1 MSKIFLLLLLL
12 ISALCQNNETN
23 ETNGTNATFED
34 FQFEPFEQFEEE
46 DPFENMTFPNVYN
59 LDDSNYTEVLKKY
72 DQAYLLIY
80 ATWCSHC
87 QLLMPDYNET
97 ANYFKEENI
106 NVTFFKIEGSKNQNA
121 SVDFVVTAFPRI
133 FFINKGERHTF
144 QGPRTK
150 DGFLYFRERKLVN
163 DFFPIQKLDEI
174 KNMKNAFE
182 TNLTILSTLKN
193 KTTKIYQSLVEF
205 AQKAIFIDFFSC
217 LSDECLQKYGE
228 DIILLK
234 FFDEKENSYKKDYG
248 NLEDAKYNSV
258 QDFASIF
265 SIETGVFAT
274 QHDINLWFE
283 FDKKVLF
290 YIRDSKKEED
300 TKYDAF
306 FKEMGKK
313 LRKNNTYVFIMSP
326 DGNEIQSRIVEDLLI
341 LPEEFPCIVYYDANS
356 GDPNSRNYIFKINS
370 PDMNKVDEKY
380 IFKFLRNIKEGKIRR
395 DLYSE
400 FPLNE
405 TKYIKGMKYVIGRD
419 YDKEITDEKNFNVV
433 LVIYEDSEGDFE
445 INFLDVMG
453 NITEKYKNLPEK
465 KLKFTIL
472 NYRLN
477 EPRDI
482 FIKDNALPKAYLY
495 TNAMKEQKL
504 FRFIPKNESEI
515 HIEEFENFL
524 SQKLNWDNGE
534 TKEEKKDE
542 IKIEENKKE
551 TKEEAKKEEKQE
563 DL

>member
-1 MSKIFLLLLLL
+1 
-12 ISALCQNNETN
+12 
-23 ETNGTNATFED
+23 
-34 FQFEPFEQFEEE
+34 
-46 DPFENMTFPNVYN
+46 
-59 LDDSNYTEVLKKY
+59 
-72 DQAYLLIY
+72 
-80 ATWCSHC
+80 
-87 QLLMPDYNET
+87 
-97 ANYFKEENI
+97 
-106 NVTFFKIEGSKNQNA
+106 
-121 SVDFVVTAFPRI
+121 
-133 FFINKGERHTF
+133 
-144 QGPRTK
+144 
-150 DGFLYFRERKLVN
+150 
-163 DFFPIQKLDEI
+163 
-174 KNMKNAFE
+174 
-182 TNLTILSTLKN
+182 
-193 KTTKIYQSLVEF
+193 
-205 AQKAIFIDFFSC
+205 
-217 LSDECLQKYGE
+217 
-228 DIILLK
+228 
-234 FFDEKENSYKKDYG
+234 
-248 NLEDAKYNSV
+248 
-258 QDFASIF
+258 
-265 SIETGVFAT
+265 VFAT

-356 GDPNSRNYIFKINS
+356 GDPNSKIYIFKINS

-433 LVIYEDSEGDFE
+433 LVLYEDSEGDFE

-542 IKIEENKKE
+542 IKTEEIKV
-551 TKEEAKKEEKQE
+551 EEESVKKEEEQPPQN
-563 DL
+563 

>member
-1 MSKIFLLLLLL
+1 MSKIFLLLFLL
-12 ISALCQNNETN
+12 ISVFCQN
-23 ETNGTNATFED
+23 FED
-34 FQFEPFEQFEEE
+34 LQFEEE
-46 DPFENMTFPNVYN
+46 DPNENMTYPNVYN

-72 DQAYLLIY
+72 EQSYVLIY
-80 ATWCSHC
+80 ASWCTHC
-87 QLLMPDYNET
+87 HLLLPIFNET

-133 FFINKGERHTF
+133 FFINKGERHKF
-144 QGPRTK
+144 QGPRNK
-150 DGFLYFRERKLVN
+150 DGFVYFRERKLVN
-163 DFFPIQKLDEI
+163 DFFPIQKLDELKNI
-174 KNMKNAFE
+174 KNVFE

-205 AQKAIFIDFFSC
+205 AQKAIFIDFVSC

-248 NLEDAKYNSV
+248 NFEDAKYNSV

-326 DGNEIQSRIVEDLLI
+326 DGNDIQSRIVEDLLI

-356 GDPNSRNYIFKINS
+356 GDPNSKNYIFKINS

-419 YDKEITDEKNFNVV
+419 FDKEISDEKNFNVV
-433 LVIYEDSEGDFE
+433 LVIYDDSESDFE

-453 NITEKYKNLPEK
+453 NLTEKYKNLPEK

-482 FIKDNALPKAYLY
+482 YIKDNVLPKAFLY

-504 FRFIPKNESEI
+504 FRFTPKNESEI

-534 TKEEKKDE
+534 IKEEKKDE
-542 IKIEENKKE
+542 IKLEENKKE
-551 TKEEAKKEEKQE
+551 TMEEAKKEEKQE